1 LTFDWPAPVDASAM
15 QETRALL
22 LDWMDTCVV
31 VRQPPSRVKSLKHK
45 LATGPAQCEANL
57 LCDFAIQ

>member
-1 LTFDWPAPVDASAM
+1 M

-31 VRQPPSRVKSLKHK
+31 VRQPPSRVKSWSTSSRPGQRNAKR
-45 LATGPAQCEANL
+45 TFC
-57 LCDFAIQ
+57 AISPSN